1 MQDIIR
7 IFTQLPPFEWLA
19 AALGVTG
26 VWGTMRGKLWGYL
39 VGNASVVLYCWVCYE
54 AGLYAN
60 MGVNAYYFF
69 ANIYGWCRWWRHKRK
84 KGNLSFGYCSVR
96 EYCWIVGGLLGAFG
110 LLYYVLVQY
119 TDSQLVLWDAI
130 TTAIYVVAMILM
142 AHRRIENWIGWI
154 IGDLIAIP
162 LYFSL
167 GLYFTTAQFAVFL
180 VLAMMGYMRWRRLYL
195 ASCALEKSV

>member
-7 IFTQLPPFEWLA
+7 IFTHLHPFEWLA
-19 AALGVTG
+19 ALLGVIG
-26 VWGTMRGKLWGYL
+26 VWGTMRGKLWGYPIGG
-39 VGNASVVLYCWVCYE
+39 VSVVLYCWVCYE

-69 ANIYGWCRWWRHKRK
+69 ANIYGLHRWWRHKQK
-84 KGNLSFGYCSVR
+84 TGTMSFGYCSFR
-96 EYCWIVGGLLGAFG
+96 EYMWIASGLVGAFG

-154 IGDLIAIP
+154 IGDIIAIP

-180 VLAMMGYMRWRRLYL
+180 VLATMGYVRWRRSYK
-195 ASCALEKSV
+195 ASSAVEKSI